1 MQNERK
7 LTRNLSPLSAW
18 AFSIGTSI
26 GWGSLVVTSNH
37 YLAQAG
43 PLGSAIGMALG
54 GLIMAVISENYAY
67 LMNVY
72 PSAGGAYTYAS
83 ETLGIVLKQHRE
95 ESENGGAPV
104 P

>member
-1 MQNERK
+1 M
-7 LTRNLSPLSAW
+7 
-18 AFSIGTSI
+18 
-26 GWGSLVVTSNH
+26 VVASNH

-43 PLGSAIGMALG
+43 PLGSTIGMVLG
-54 GLIMAVISENYAY
+54 GLIMAVISANYAY

-95 ESENGGAPV
+95 ESKNGGAPV

>member
-1 MQNERK
+1 M
-7 LTRNLSPLSAW
+7 
-18 AFSIGTSI
+18 
-26 GWGSLVVTSNH
+26 V
-37 YLAQAG
+37 
-43 PLGSAIGMALG
+43 LG
-54 GLIMAVISENYAY
+54 GLIMAVISANYAY

-95 ESENGGAPV
+95 ESENGGAPT

>member
-1 MQNERK
+1 M
-7 LTRNLSPLSAW
+7 
-18 AFSIGTSI
+18 
-26 GWGSLVVTSNH
+26 V
-37 YLAQAG
+37 
-43 PLGSAIGMALG
+43 LG
-54 GLIMAVISENYAY
+54 GLIMAVISANYAY

-95 ESENGGAPV
+95 ESENGGAPA